1 MDDGGT
7 NHANNVK
14 LIVCGQGAGLAVITK
29 HIPGRVHV
37 VDTLAR
43 GGGNGKVRLFSNRSI
58 NAGLNDYSNE

>member
-43 GGGNGKVRLFSNRSI
+43 GGGNGKVRLFFKSQHECGI
-58 NAGLNDYSNE
+58 K